1 MSSSTTSIILHFA
14 LYILIFLYG
23 PDSYRL
29 MQAKGA
35 LAARYKAK
43 YPSNINLI
51 RLDLAEA
58 NGQNDLENA
67 LKSSSFFNEHRLI
80 ICKNIFAKKATSE
93 PIAKYIEQSQLADLP
108 DITLMAVEDL
118 SDKDLLSKNRPL
130 FKLLSEKSRT
140 VKTFEFL
147 GKPGLSGWAKDEFRS
162 RDCSI
167 QNDALEVLIDLVGNN
182 SWALINEIDKLS
194 AYKKAGEI
202 TTQDIGLLVSPE
214 IDLNIFDLMDA
225 LGSRNYPRTLELLH
239 YELRTG
245 RDPYYILT
253 MIASQLR
260 NLLMLKGLLEKGCS
274 QAEVAKKSGLH
285 PFVVKKA
292 MAQAKNFSTTD
303 LKTKYKNLLDIDI
316 AAKKGI
322 VRLEDLLY
330 NLALN

>member
-1 MSSSTTSIILHFA
+1 M
-14 LYILIFLYG
+14 LIFLYG

-29 MQAKGA
+29 MQAKRA

-43 YPSNINLI
+43 YPSGINLI

-58 NGQNDLENA
+58 NGQDDLESA
-67 LKSSSFFNEHRLI
+67 LKSSSFFNEHRLVV
-80 ICKNIFAKKATSE
+80 CKNIFAKKATAES
-93 PIAKYIEQSQLADLP
+93 IAKYIEQYRLADLP
-108 DITLMAVEDL
+108 DITLMAIEDL

-147 GKPGLSGWAKDEFRS
+147 GRPGLSGWVKNEFQS

-167 QNDALEVLIDLVGNN
+167 RNDALEVLIDLVGNN

-202 TTQDIGLLVSPE
+202 TTHDIGLLVSSGTG
-214 IDLNIFDLMDA
+214 LNIFDLIDA
-225 LGSRNYPRTLELLH
+225 LGSRKYSRTLELLH
-239 YELRTG
+239 HELRTG

-253 MIASQLR
+253 MITSQLR
-260 NLLMLKGLLEKGCS
+260 NLLILKGLLEKGCS
-274 QAEVAKKSGLH
+274 QAEAAKKSGLH

-292 MAQAKNFSTTD
+292 LSNVGRFD
-303 LKTKYKNLLDIDI
+303 LVEL
-316 AAKKGI
+316 KGI
-322 VRLEDLLY
+322 YSRLLTIDTSFKTGRLDLQDSLY
-330 NLALN
+330 GLAIAYCKI